1 MAQIKDTL
9 RRLRQERGL
18 TQEEVAEQVGLTRQA
33 VSGYESGRTQPGL
46 DVLQRL
52 ADIYQVEL
60 TDIIYGRT
68 GPNRLRRA
76 LKVTAL
82 VMAVLVLAAQLAE
95 ALLLWTANSFFVPE
109 PGAQSD
115 ARKLIWD
122 TCFKLMGA
130 GETVG
135 GCCRGLFPLFCTV
148 LLVLSL
154 FLRRPLAART
164 KLLCTAGFALASTA
178 VVLPWALTD
187 PVFVPVDYLLTP
199 GQCLI
204 QLLFFLLLSL
214 LIDFLRGRRGKQR
227 TGEAESV

>member
-18 TQEEVAEQVGLTRQA
+18 TQEEVAERVGLTRQA

-68 GPNRLRRA
+68 GTDRL
-76 LKVTAL
+76 LTAFKITVL
-82 VMAVLVLAAQLAE
+82 VMAVVVLAAQLIE
-95 ALLLWTANSFFVPE
+95 ALLLWTANHFFAIE
-109 PGAQSD
+109 PGPVSD
-115 ARKLIWD
+115 AEMLIAKAHFRL
-122 TCFKLMGA
+122 TGV
-130 GETVG
+130 GEAVG
-135 GCCRGLFPLFCTV
+135 GICYGLFPLFCMA

-154 FLRRPLAART
+154 FLRRPLAAKT
-164 KLLCTAGFALASTA
+164 KLLCALGFALASAA

-187 PVFVPVDYLLTP
+187 PVFSPVNYLITP
-199 GQCLI
+199 GLCLI
-204 QLLFFLLLSL
+204 RLLFFLLLSL
-214 LIDFLRGRRGKQR
+214 LIDFLRGRRGR
-227 TGEAESV
+227 RAGEV